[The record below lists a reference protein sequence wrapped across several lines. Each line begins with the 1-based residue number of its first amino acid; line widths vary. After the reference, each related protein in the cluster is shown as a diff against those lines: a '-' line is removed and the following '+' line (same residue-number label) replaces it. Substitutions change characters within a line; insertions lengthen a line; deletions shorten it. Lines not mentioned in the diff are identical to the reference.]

1 MSEQEF
7 VPQSSG
13 HEGASEDEEIYQPQ
27 YPYSWSGKLDKKAAP
42 RDELPSSYDGGYA
55 AQSYDRTGSRK
66 AVPTYAEQE
75 ERYASAGN
83 SQFQQWRYSPDGD
96 AFEHGYR
103 PYNQYQAMQ
112 GVPPW
117 ARPQRHRGGSVK
129 WALLIL
135 FGLFLIKPALIL
147 VGLVFAVVGV
157 AIFALLLPFLLVFGL
172 VGLLALIFSLSTRP
186 SRTWYRGRYVRTRY
200 RRGPFW
206 C

>member
-7 VPQSSG
+7 VPQSYG
-13 HEGASEDEEIYQPQ
+13 HDAASEDEEIYQPQ

-42 RDELPSSYDGGYA
+42 RDEPPSSYDELTMQQSYA
-55 AQSYDRTGSRK
+55 AQNYGTS
-66 AVPTYAEQE
+66 AQQE
-75 ERYASAGN
+75 ERRTSSGN

-103 PYNQYQAMQ
+103 PYNQYQTMQ

-200 RRGPFW
+200 RRGPF
-206 C
+206 